1 MNIIMLRWRS
11 QTQRTT
17 YFIFPFVLN
26 VQNKWGVIAYE
37 YKISFTCDE
46 GEGWWYDPFEVCN
59 QLFVIC
65 EVASLELFY

>member
-46 GEGWWYDPFEVCN
+46 GEGWWYDPFGVCN